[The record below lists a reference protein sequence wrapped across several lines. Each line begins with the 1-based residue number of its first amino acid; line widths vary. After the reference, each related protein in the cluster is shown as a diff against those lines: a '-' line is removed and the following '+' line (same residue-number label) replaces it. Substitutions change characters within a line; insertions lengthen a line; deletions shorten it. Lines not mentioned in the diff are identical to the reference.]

1 METSGEQNYTY
12 DMKRKRKRKRKV
24 QFDEVKENEVELSGR
39 DRFRVTVFNVIID
52 RLIAELQR
60 RGSAYEKL
68 SKKFDFLTKLHSLE
82 SQDVRDG
89 ARNLEAFYPGDLDGT
104 LENECLHLR
113 AHLLP
118 AEATGGKWLSSLEL
132 YTYILEKGF
141 LDIYPNEGIALRM
154 LLCTPGSNC
163 SAERS
168 FSALKRVNN
177 YLRSTTE

>member
-1 METSGEQNYTY
+1 METSGEQNYAY

-39 DRFRVTVFNVIID
+39 DRFRVTVFHVIID

-82 SQDVRDG
+82 FQDVRDG
-89 ARNLEAFYPGDLDGT
+89 ARNLCKPSIRGIWTVLWKTSVCTCELICCPLRLQGENGYLHWSYTSTSWKKAFWT
-104 LENECLHLR
+104 
-113 AHLLP
+113 
-118 AEATGGKWLSSLEL
+118 
-132 YTYILEKGF
+132 I
-141 LDIYPNEGIALRM
+141 PNVGIALRM

-168 FSALKRVNN
+168 FSALK
-177 YLRSTTE
+177 